1 MIAFMKRMIINLKN
15 ISVVKIIRGTK
26 ISGEENKVMFRI
38 QTLFFGTATMLV
50 ILFAFSVF
58 GYKHEVTI
66 ETSSNSMDEKD
77 IISTY
82 YKKNGVVAR
91 YPTFVG
97 GGTEKAISEW
107 NRLISEDFKRI
118 LDIYSFQPFPEL
130 TQAPTDSVPT
140 ILNINYELMVN
151 NPTIFSVLY
160 RAAFHSSFSAYPTEL
175 VYTTNIDKDKNTKLQ
190 LKDVVKLDKEFVENF
205 RTWDFILFENDNE
218 ELRKAV
224 KDYLA
229 GLSDE
234 ELLRGFLQA
243 DQINSKNSFGIY
255 SYYRPNSM
263 GISLSVPHYIGDH
276 VEFER
281 EYSKLE
287 KYLKPGFK
295 VPGSK

>member
-1 MIAFMKRMIINLKN
+1 MNVFMRWIKAKFNN
-15 ISVVKIIRGTK
+15 ISTLKVLEGTK
-26 ISGEENKVMFRI
+26 INGEENKVI
-38 QTLFFGTATMLV
+38 LQILKLFFGTAVVLV
-50 ILFAFSVF
+50 LLFAFSVM
-58 GYKHEVTI
+58 GYKKEVTI
-66 ETSSNSMDEKD
+66 VTSSNSTDEKE
-77 IISTY
+77 ISSTY

-91 YPTFVG
+91 YPTFVS
-97 GGTEKAISEW
+97 GGTEMAISEW

-140 ILNINYELMVN
+140 ILNINYELMDN
-151 NPTIFSVLY
+151 NSALFSVLY

-175 VYTTNIDKDKNTKLQ
+175 VYTTNIDKEKNTKLQ
-190 LKDVVKLDKEFVENF
+190 LKDAVKLDKEFVENF

-234 ELLRGFLQA
+234 ELLRGFSQA
-243 DQINSKNSFGIY
+243 DQINSKNSYGIF
-255 SYYRPNSM
+255 SYYKPNSL

-281 EYSKLE
+281 DYSKLE

>member
-1 MIAFMKRMIINLKN
+1 MKWITKYKVKN
-15 ISVVKIIRGTK
+15 VVKIFEGIK
-26 ISGEENKVMFRI
+26 INGEENKIIVRI
-38 QTLFFGTATMLV
+38 QTLFFGTAVVLV
-50 ILFAFSVF
+50 ILFAISVF
-58 GYKHEVTI
+58 GYKHEVVI
-66 ETSSNSMDEKD
+66 ETLSNSSDEKD
-77 IISTY
+77 ITSTY

-107 NRLISEDFKRI
+107 NRLIHEDFKRI

-130 TQAPTDSVPT
+130 TQTPTDSVPT

-151 NPTIFSVLY
+151 NSAIFSVLY

-190 LKDVVKLDKEFVENF
+190 LKDVVKLNKEFVENF
-205 RTWDFILFENDNE
+205 RTWDFILFEYDNE

-255 SYYRPNSM
+255 SYYKPDSM

-281 EYSKLE
+281 EYTKLE